1 MGEHKGWFLYFAL
14 QHREG
19 LEDCVVKQPSC
30 FSDLRKDTW
39 PYQGFWNQLF
49 SLDQVGK
56 FIIIKC
62 RGLRRPLT
70 EGMNQL
76 QQGGHLQQAKKN
88 NGLATGC
95 QCSLNTTHPTHPVV
109 SFPFCFSGKA
119 VTSHLRFSWAS
130 WPAHPFLISYCF
142 QSIRHMQ
149 PRLIFF
155 KSKAWIMP
163 FLCQETLKDY
173 LSWKIKSKCLDSHS
187 RPSVSIFLPN
197 FISNSL
203 IIYLLNPMLQSTCYS
218 LNVAYLSCSL
228 GIYNLIKEIIQKQK

>member
-1 MGEHKGWFLYFAL
+1 MISLFCTATQRRAWRLCSKAAFMLYWFKKRYLALPGLLEPAFLPGSGWQIHHNKVQRPEETAHWRNEPAAARRSPAADKEKQWFGHWLPMLPEH
-14 QHREG
+14 H
-19 LEDCVVKQPSC
+19 S
-30 FSDLRKDTW
+30 S
-39 PYQGFWNQLF
+39 
-49 SLDQVGK
+49 
-56 FIIIKC
+56 
-62 RGLRRPLT
+62 
-70 EGMNQL
+70 
-76 QQGGHLQQAKKN
+76 
-88 NGLATGC
+88 
-95 QCSLNTTHPTHPVV
+95 HPVV
-109 SFPFCFSGKA
+109 SFPFCFSGKD

-149 PRLIFF
+149 PRLIFL

-197 FISNSL
+197 FISNSP